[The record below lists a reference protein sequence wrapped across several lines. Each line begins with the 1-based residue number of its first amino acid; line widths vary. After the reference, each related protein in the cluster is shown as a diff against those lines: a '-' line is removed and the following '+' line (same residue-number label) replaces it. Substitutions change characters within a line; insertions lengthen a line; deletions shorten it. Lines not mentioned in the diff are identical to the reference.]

1 MLILNYALRL
11 AVILPNIFIV
21 FREVMVIS
29 VGFIFF
35 IVSLGGEGNLT
46 STETLKFVGAVFLVF
61 ISGAIY
67 ASISTILI
75 ILSVKNKNSIVM
87 LLLPFLQ
94 VAFYFIFMMF
104 ESLSIVVQELII
116 PVAIS
121 ALSVFIFY
129 GSKRLYRTKT

>member
-11 AVILPNIFIV
+11 AVILHNIFIV

-29 VGFIFF
+29 LGFIFF

-129 GSKRLYRTKT
+129 GSKRSYRTKT